1 MNYYWGLLTRLI
13 HKFIFKIWCNRVK
26 YLNQQVLIPGHPP
39 FYNLKWLIFFLFLL
53 CAARLSAT
61 LRVFVRPKQRN
72 KRKGAPW
79 KAFVRSR
86 GTFFGNFR
94 THPLLACSDILKF
107 FALRGSPLR
116 FVSEKR
122 LLERGFSRGR
132 LTWYLSV
139 CIRVH
144 PWLIFSFF
152 ISKIKV

>member
-1 MNYYWGLLTRLI
+1 MSLARLI
-13 HKFIFKIWCNRVK
+13 HKFIFKIWYNRVK

-53 CAARLSAT
+53 CAARFSAA

-107 FALRGSPLR
+107 F
-116 FVSEKR
+116 SEKR
-122 LLERGFSRGR
+122 LLEQGFSRGR
-132 LTWYLSV
+132 LPWYLSV

-144 PWLIFSFF
+144 LWLIFSFF